1 MGGRYLPDAM
11 CAAALLWCFVWMC
24 RRTRWSPVMA
34 GVFFGIAWLTRS
46 TAVLALPAIGIY
58 MLLDRGFRRTLL
70 DGLVMGLAAL
80 VVASP
85 WLVYTAQVWGS
96 PFRSDGPF
104 SLVATFQAN
113 LVYGGE
119 QQRYWHSLPTPPRLG
134 LLIRSHTAEWLSF
147 YVHSFAP
154 LLRAIVG
161 GLANGVVGSASYVAL
176 AVVGVLSAFGSW
188 RLWIAR
194 SSLSRQDVG
203 LVLAFATFIATNL
216 AFFALLGGYIELRY
230 VGPMNALVAVVLAI
244 VAVRAARLVRSGGMG
259 SQRLAAAMVGVA
271 VVGAALA
278 LREDLRIY
286 RFQREHN
293 VATVAYYSLARRMS
307 ADAAGDD
314 PVVVGD
320 VPYFFNLATDRRAL
334 SIPWSTDDELR
345 DYMTRYGS
353 RHVLLTGDEQK
364 YWRPSWTSD
373 AAVPAFLRIVA
384 RDSSATLYEF
394 TSAAPPIVSAHAIPP
409 TRE

>member
-1 MGGRYLPDAM
+1 M
-11 CAAALLWCFVWMC
+11 
-24 RRTRWSPVMA
+24 
-34 GVFFGIAWLTRS
+34 
-46 TAVLALPAIGIY
+46 
-58 MLLDRGFRRTLL
+58 
-70 DGLVMGLAAL
+70 
-80 VVASP
+80 
-85 WLVYTAQVWGS
+85 
-96 PFRSDGPF
+96 
-104 SLVATFQAN
+104 
-113 LVYGGE
+113 
-119 QQRYWHSLPTPPRLG
+119 
-134 LLIRSHTAEWLSF
+134 
-147 YVHSFAP
+147 
-154 LLRAIVG
+154 
-161 GLANGVVGSASYVAL
+161 
-176 AVVGVLSAFGSW
+176 
-188 RLWIAR
+188 
-194 SSLSRQDVG
+194 
-203 LVLAFATFIATNL
+203 
-216 AFFALLGGYIELRY
+216 
-230 VGPMNALVAVVLAI
+230 LAI

-307 ADAAGDD
+307 ADAPGDD

-394 TSAAPPIVSAHAIPP
+394 TSAAPPIVSARHPPHARIAKD
-409 TRE
+409 